1 MGIETE
7 KGNGIVPHTEESHQS
22 TTDLIL
28 ARLQEYHDFP
38 AMSNTVDVMNRF
50 KASEDVSVSEFANII
65 LKDYGLT
72 SKILKLVNSVSYAQ
86 FGEVTTISRAIV
98 LIGFENIKNLAVTL
112 MLFDY
117 FQKNSSNPEHV
128 DTKVKSLYSAI
139 MAQKVSHEKSLDN
152 EEEAFICSLFHTFG
166 KMLVTF
172 ALPEKIEEIKLL
184 SSEKG
189 ISENEAALSVLGER
203 YEEVG
208 VAMARD
214 WHFPTIIIN
223 SMHKL
228 RGMEI
233 TTGAD
238 KLDKLNVVA
247 FFSNEVAN
255 ILSTTTNKYEMDEK
269 IGKLARTFRPH
280 LGDLDRRMDR
290 IINASLDDLN
300 EFSRI
305 FNVNLSAVPF
315 TRQLLVWAGKPEQ
328 AVQPKNELLFADFS
342 TEELETIDII
352 LDSEKRD
359 TPESIFTKGIQ
370 DINSS
375 ILSDFNIND
384 VVRIVLETMYRGMQL
399 SGQAKALFLVKETK
413 APIMKVRFGFGSR
426 VEELKKWFEIS
437 LDDPTDI
444 FNISIVKGHD
454 LVVKNIESPDIKKL
468 LPKWFRSKA
477 FSRIF
482 FVILPIIV
490 NKKPLGIFYIEGDRE
505 DFQKVSAVHLN
516 YLKMLRD
523 QTVVAIR
530 QKHWY

>member
-1 MGIETE
+1 MGDATE
-7 KGNGIVPHTEESHQS
+7 QEDGILPHTEKNSQ
-22 TTDLIL
+22 TTRDLIL

-38 AMSNTVDVMNRF
+38 AMSNTVDVMNQF

-117 FQKNSSNPEHV
+117 FQKNSSNAEHV

-139 MAQKVSHEKSLDN
+139 MAQRVSREKAFDN

-172 ALPEKIEEIKLL
+172 ALPEKIEEIKLV

-189 ISENEAALSVLGER
+189 ISENEAALSVLGAR

-208 VAMARD
+208 MAMAKD
-214 WHFPTIIIN
+214 WHFPDVIIN

-233 TTGAD
+233 TSGAGN
-238 KLDKLNVVA
+238 LDKLNVVA

-255 ILSTTTNKYEMDEK
+255 ILSTTPKKNEMDDK
-269 IGKLARTFRPH
+269 IGKLARKFKPV
-280 LGDLDRRMDR
+280 LGDLDRRVDT
-290 IINASLDDLN
+290 IINASLADLN

-305 FNVNLSAVPF
+305 FNVNLNAVPF
-315 TRQLLVWAGKPEQ
+315 SRQLRVWAGKPEEIV
-328 AVQPKNELLFADFS
+328 ASPRELLFADFS

-352 LDSEKRD
+352 LNSSKTD

-399 SGQAKALFLVKETK
+399 SGHAKALFLVKETK
-413 APIMKVRFGFGSR
+413 LPVMKVRFGFGSR
-426 VEELKKWFEIS
+426 VEELKRWFEIL

-444 FNISIVKGHD
+444 FNIAVVKGHD

-468 LPKWFRSKA
+468 LPKWFRSKVS
-477 FSRIF
+477 SRIF

-490 NKKPLGIFYIEGDRE
+490 NNKPLGMFYIEGDRE
-505 DFQKVSAVHLN
+505 DFQKISAVHLN